1 MSMVQFINLGLIMF
15 IISFKIKF
23 VKDDQYETMKLQNG
37 SFSELT
43 SKWYI
48 DIATQILLAMIFEIP
63 GPHLYP
69 MTIWVWYKNLLNSTG
84 MVKIDAAWI

>member
-69 MTIWVWYKNLLNSTG
+69 MTIWIWYKGLILW
-84 MVKIDAAWI
+84 D